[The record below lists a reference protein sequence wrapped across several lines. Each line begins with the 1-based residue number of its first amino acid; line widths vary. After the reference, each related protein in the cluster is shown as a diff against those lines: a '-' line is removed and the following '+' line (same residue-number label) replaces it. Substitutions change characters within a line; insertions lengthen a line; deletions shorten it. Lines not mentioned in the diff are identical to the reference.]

1 MNQTAA
7 VATRN
12 GFPPRDGQL
21 RRLTVHA
28 DSVRADLVLPASVP
42 LGSLVPAIVDILSG
56 NRRYQAGPV
65 AIHHQLSLPGHVAV
79 DPSKT
84 LAQLGIHDGA
94 LLILSRSSGDLAVP
108 RLDDAAE
115 AVSESLAG
123 SGWRWTPRAS
133 RLVAVLAAGWLAV
146 VGAAILVLGVGDQMR
161 AEAVAVA
168 TVTSLVSLA
177 AGITAYRV
185 FRSKA
190 MGLTLGLIG
199 CGFAAVAGA
208 LIVPDNAG
216 APNVL
221 CAAAAAA
228 TSAAVMRAIGCH
240 TVAFTALTVFAAT
253 TATAALV
260 GAVADIPV
268 HALGAASAA
277 ISLILIE
284 TSAPMSIVLAGLS
297 LQLNP
302 DSDEPILYSNR
313 LVNSSIRARMCLI
326 SMVTAFSAS
335 TALGA
340 IGAALGTQP
349 TSGARLP
356 GIAFAALI
364 GGVLLS
370 RARAHRDLAMSLPL
384 ITCGNVTLSAALAA
398 AATAL
403 PLQSAYVAAAS
414 VGLAAAALCLSFPS
428 TKISPVG
435 QRGTELLEYLAL
447 AVVLPLACW
456 ICGVYAAV
464 RGVNL
469 Q

>member
-1 MNQTAA
+1 M
-7 VATRN
+7 
-12 GFPPRDGQL
+12 
-21 RRLTVHA
+21 
-28 DSVRADLVLPASVP
+28 
-42 LGSLVPAIVDILSG
+42 
-56 NRRYQAGPV
+56 
-65 AIHHQLSLPGHVAV
+65 
-79 DPSKT
+79 
-84 LAQLGIHDGA
+84 
-94 LLILSRSSGDLAVP
+94 
-108 RLDDAAE
+108 
-115 AVSESLAG
+115 
-123 SGWRWTPRAS
+123 
-133 RLVAVLAAGWLAV
+133 
-146 VGAAILVLGVGDQMR
+146 GDQIR

-177 AGITAYRV
+177 AGIAAYRV
-185 FRSKA
+185 FHSKT

-208 LIVPDNAG
+208 LVVPGNAG

-228 TSAAVMRAIGCH
+228 ASAAMMRATGCH
-240 TVAFTALTVFAAT
+240 TVAFTALMVFAAN

-260 GAVADIPV
+260 GAVANIPV

-284 TSAPMSIVLAGLS
+284 TSAPTSIVLAGLS
-297 LQLNP
+297 SQLNA
-302 DSDEPILYSNR
+302 DSDEPMPHSNR
-313 LVNSSIRARMCLI
+313 LLTRAIRARTCLI

-340 IGAALGTQP
+340 IGAVLGGQP
-349 TSGARLP
+349 ASGARLP

-370 RARAHRDLAMSLPL
+370 RARAHRDLAISLPL
-384 ITCGNVTLSAALAA
+384 ITCGTVTLSAALVAA
-398 AATAL
+398 AMAL
-403 PLQSAYVAAAS
+403 PLQSAHVAAVS
-414 VGLAAAALCLSFPS
+414 VGLAAAALCLGFVS

-447 AVVLPLACW
+447 AAVLPLACW
-456 ICGVYAAV
+456 ICGVYAAM

>member
-12 GFPPRDGQL
+12 GFPPRDGTL

-56 NRRYQAGPV
+56 NRGYQAGPV
-65 AIHHQLSLPGHVAV
+65 AIRHQLSLPGNVAV

-84 LAQLGIHDGA
+84 LAQLGIRDGA
-94 LLILSRSSGDLAVP
+94 LLILSRSSGDSAVP
-108 RLDDAAE
+108 RIDDAAE

-133 RLVAVLAAGWLAV
+133 RLGAALAAGWLAV
-146 VGAAILVLGVGDQMR
+146 ICAAILILGVGDQIR

-177 AGITAYRV
+177 AGIAAYRV
-185 FRSKA
+185 FESKT

-208 LIVPDNAG
+208 LVVPGNAG

-228 TSAAVMRAIGCH
+228 TSSAVMRAICCH
-240 TVAFTALTVFAAT
+240 TVVFTALMVFAAT

-260 GAVADIPV
+260 GELANIPV
-268 HALGAASAA
+268 HAVGAASAA

-284 TSAPMSIVLAGLS
+284 TSAPTSIVLAGLS
-297 LQLNP
+297 SQLNAGA
-302 DSDEPILYSNR
+302 DEPMPYSNR
-313 LVNSSIRARMCLI
+313 LLTRAIRARTCLI

-340 IGAALGTQP
+340 IGATLGAQP
-349 TSGARLP
+349 ANGTRLP

-384 ITCGNVTLSAALAA
+384 ITCGTVTLSAALVAA
-398 AATAL
+398 AMAL
-403 PLQSAYVAAAS
+403 PLQSAHFAAVS
-414 VGLAAAALCLSFPS
+414 VGLAAAALCLGFVSA
-428 TKISPVG
+428 KISPVG
-435 QRGTELLEYLAL
+435 QRVSELLEYLAL
-447 AVVLPLACW
+447 AAVLPLACW
-456 ICGVYAAV
+456 ICGIYAAM
-464 RGVNL
+464 RGVNPP
-469 Q
+469 

>member
-7 VATRN
+7 VAARN
-12 GFPPRDGQL
+12 GFPPRDGTL

-28 DSVRADLVLPASVP
+28 DSVRADLALPASVP

-56 NRRYQAGPV
+56 NPGYQAGPV
-65 AIHHQLSLPGHVAV
+65 AIRHQLSLPGNVAL

-84 LAQLGIHDGA
+84 LAQLGIREGA
-94 LLILSRSSGDLAVP
+94 VLILSRSSGDSAVP

-133 RLVAVLAAGWLAV
+133 RLVAALAAGWLAV
-146 VGAAILVLGVGDQMR
+146 ISAAILILGVGDQIR

-168 TVTSLVSLA
+168 TVTSLVSPA
-177 AGITAYRV
+177 AGIAAYRV
-185 FRSKA
+185 FRSNT

-199 CGFAAVAGA
+199 CGFAAVSGA
-208 LIVPDNAG
+208 LVVPGSAG

-228 TSAAVMRAIGCH
+228 TSAAVIRAVGCH
-240 TVAFTALTVFAAT
+240 TVVFTALMVFAAT
-253 TATAALV
+253 TATTALV
-260 GAVADIPV
+260 SAVANIGV
-268 HALGAASAA
+268 HAVGAASAA

-284 TSAPMSIVLAGLS
+284 TAAPTSIVLAGLS
-297 LQLNP
+297 LQLNA
-302 DSDEPILYSNR
+302 DSDEPMPYSNR
-313 LVNSSIRARMCLI
+313 LSTRAIRARTCLI
-326 SMVTAFSAS
+326 SLVNAFSAS

-340 IGAALGTQP
+340 IATLGAQP
-349 TSGARLP
+349 TSSTHPP
-356 GIAFAALI
+356 GIAFATLI

-370 RARAHRDLAMSLPL
+370 RARAHRDLAMALPL
-384 ITCGNVTLSAALAA
+384 ITCGTVTLSAALVAA
-398 AATAL
+398 AIAL
-403 PLQSAYVAAAS
+403 PLQSAHIAAVS
-414 VGLAAAALCLSFPS
+414 VGLAAAALCLGFVS

-447 AVVLPLACW
+447 AAVLPLACW
-456 ICGVYAAV
+456 ICGIYAAM
-464 RGVNL
+464 RAVNL
-469 Q
+469 P